1 MDDIAGTGVAAIL
14 FAGVICGVLTLPHFF
29 FSTLDKKVINQCEE
43 KGYYYYDSKTKM
55 VCTIEQ

>member
-1 MDDIAGTGVAAIL
+1 MDDIVGTGLAAII
-14 FAGVICGVLTLPHFF
+14 FVGAICGLLTLPHFF
-29 FSTLDKKVINQCEE
+29 LSTVDEKIINQCKQ